1 VLDMSWL
8 LTFCKISE
16 LPFLS
21 IFDFLGGEIEKLTRN
36 EGHFRR
42 NKKKQLN
49 YQGKVRVRLSKKLK

>member
-1 VLDMSWL
+1 MSWL

-36 EGHFRR
+36 EGYFRR
-42 NKKKQLN
+42 NKKKTIKLAR
-49 YQGKVRVRLSKKLK
+49 KSKSKIK

>member
-1 VLDMSWL
+1 MSWL

-21 IFDFLGGEIEKLTRN
+21 IFYFLGGEVEKLTRN
-36 EGHFRR
+36 EDILEEI
-42 NKKKQLN
+42 KKKQLN